1 MPINVSEALDSDTG
15 VILTV
20 ERRTGS
26 EYVDGLYVK
35 GTTSTF
41 KTIGS
46 PQQPTSQDLQTLPE
60 GDRDKDIFKFITK
73 KPVRTASD
81 TDGVDADIIIFKGIR
96 FKIIAVQDWDTF
108 GHTTSFGAKDQ

>member
-20 ERRTGS
+20 ERTTGS
-26 EYVDGLYVK
+26 AFVDGLYVK
-35 GTTSTF
+35 GATSTF

-73 KPVRTASD
+73 KPVRTVSD
-81 TDGVDADIIIFKGIR
+81 RDELAADVIIFKGQR
-96 FKIIAVQDWDTF
+96 FKIIMVQDWDTF
-108 GHTTSFGAKDQ
+108 GHTTSFGARDQ